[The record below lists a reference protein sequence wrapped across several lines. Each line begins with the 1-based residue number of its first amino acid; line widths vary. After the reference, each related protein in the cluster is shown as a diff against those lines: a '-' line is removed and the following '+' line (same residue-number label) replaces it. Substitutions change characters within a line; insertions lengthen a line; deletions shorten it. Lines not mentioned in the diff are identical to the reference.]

1 MKIDATRKAL
11 IQKIATIGDG
21 KLGNQPEPEQVL
33 ILNKGKKTAPIE
45 KKIVRRVT
53 SLKTA

>member
-1 MKIDATRKAL
+1 MKIDEKRKAL
-11 IQKIATIGDG
+11 IQKITTIGDG

-33 ILNKGKKTAPIE
+33 TINQGKKTAPIE
-45 KKIVRRVT
+45 KRIVRRT